1 MVTRRL
7 VDHVDPNALLTEL
20 LSNTAADAGG
30 ATSDDGNF
38 LIRIHTQLLSLS
50 FIETGTT
57 EPSPGSRPIRT
68 VPVNT

>member
-20 LSNTAADAGG
+20 LSNTAADAGV

-50 FIETGTT
+50 FIENGYH
-57 EPSPGSRPIRT
+57 RT
-68 VPVNT
+68 VPWSP